1 VQENVP
7 VYKNSPPLPI
17 TFLMVCHL
25 CHVFQCQVDHQSWK
39 KKRACLNPAFHH
51 KYLSNL
57 IGQFNQSCDL
67 FLDKLSMVAEGET
80 EVSMA
85 DELVRLALDVVGKVC
100 GKLIYLYAHD
110 KN

>member
-1 VQENVP
+1 
-7 VYKNSPPLPI
+7 
-17 TFLMVCHL
+17 M
-25 CHVFQCQVDHQSWK
+25 
-39 KKRACLNPAFHH
+39 
-51 KYLSNL
+51 
-57 IGQFNQSCDL
+57 